1 MSGLLKYIE
10 WMSRGRRTDRIAYVM
25 KEWDLPQP
33 LPGAEWQPDA
43 RFSAADE
50 LLSNPDLKT
59 VFKEAL
65 EKGAALYSGPTSDDE
80 IR

>member
-33 LPGAEWQPDA
+33 LSGAEWQPDA
-43 RFSAADE
+43 KFSAADE
-50 LLSNPDLKT
+50 LLRNPDLNA

-65 EKGAALYSGPTSDDE
+65 EKGVALHRASEPDPNG
-80 IR
+80 